1 MKVINSKQE
10 LDDIIASGK
19 TYIQFSANW
28 CGPCRMMSPI
38 VENMETD
45 YPDINFV
52 KIDGGKEQARI
63 KNHFKQLGEKM
74 NKHLITKEMERLGI
88 KASSEELESQEML
101 DRIHFLREV
110 KKQIEDEI
118 HTLDRKLGKKMLDLQ
133 RRKNGSYK

>member
-45 YPDINFV
+45 YPDISFV
-52 KIDGGKEQARI
+52 KIDVD
-63 KNHFKQLGEKM
+63 KNREIAQEYNVRSIPKIVVMQNGEILNESVGAK
-74 NKHLITKEMERLGI
+74 NRQ
-88 KASSEELESQEML
+88 ELRTILNS
-101 DRIHFLREV
+101 
-110 KKQIEDEI
+110 
-118 HTLDRKLGKKMLDLQ
+118 
-133 RRKNGSYK
+133 